1 MTRKI
6 RFVHMGLGPM
16 GAKVCKQA
24 LTREGV
30 EIVGAIEQVNLGQ
43 DVGEVLGLDKKLGV
57 TLTDDVKKALSTKP
71 DIVLTDWVMP
81 PHNGIDLAR
90 WVRTGAG
97 SPDPF
102 LPIIMMTAFSDLDRV
117 AEARDAGVNEFLAK
131 PMSPKNLMRR
141 VQAVVEK
148 PRSYIRNDGYF
159 GPERR
164 RRELPYI
171 GDDRRDDGM
180 GHTREDSKL
189 RKATGKSK

>member
-1 MTRKI
+1 MSGYLDNISILVVDDNAFTRQLSVNI
-6 RFVHMGLGPM
+6 LRCF
-16 GAKVCKQA
+16 GARDLSEA
-24 LTREGV
+24 G
-30 EIVGAIEQVNLGQ
+30 N
-43 DVGEVLGLDKKLGV
+43 GEDAKNHI
-57 TLTDDVKKALSTKP
+57 LSDKP

-90 WVRTGAG
+90 WVRTGDG

-102 LPIIMMTAFSDLDRV
+102 LPIIMMTGYSDLERV
-117 AEARDAGVNEFLAK
+117 AEARDAGVNEFLVK

-148 PRSYIRNDGYF
+148 PRSYIRHDAYF

-164 RRELPYI
+164 RREMPFI
-171 GDDRRDDGM
+171 GVDKRGGGM

-189 RKATGKSK
+189 RKAARTSK

>member
-1 MTRKI
+1 MSGYLENISILVVDDNTFTRQLSVDI
-6 RFVHMGLGPM
+6 LRCF
-16 GAKVCKQA
+16 GARDLDQA
-24 LTREGV
+24 D
-30 EIVGAIEQVNLGQ
+30 N
-43 DVGEVLGLDKKLGV
+43 GEDAKKHI
-57 TLTDDVKKALSTKP
+57 LSTKP

-90 WVRTGAG
+90 WVRTGDG

-102 LPIIMMTAFSDLDRV
+102 LPIIMMTAYSDLERV